1 MLRLRAAR
9 LVLLWV
15 SRRSGVAARLAPVSA
30 RARPLPS
37 DLMCARRHRFIR
49 CAVGL
54 SLAGVLPIACQSPLA
69 SSADE
74 RLSDAAE
81 PILRASS
88 ERQLAQVAPGSARS
102 IGPVETDVDRMLAPR
117 RDELLATGP
126 QSAALGNTVAGTVP
140 LTGET
145 PQRVVLSLR
154 AAVLSAVRNNL
165 NAETARL
172 EQAITAADVT
182 RAEAAFDWV
191 LGAGAGFERV
201 DQPGI
206 GVLFPGSTTTVIPN
220 VTNQRNWSFDAG
232 IGRTLDSG
240 GRVSLSAASSRID
253 NLGSNLFVPDPAWQ
267 SAVTL
272 GLSQPLLRGFG
283 SDVARAEVRLAENRD
298 RLAQEAM
305 RGELLSVVAR
315 AEQAYWALVSARAR
329 LVSAEWLVTVG
340 EEVRDV
346 LAKRREFDATLA
358 QYANAV
364 ATVEARKALVIEA
377 RRSLSEAGNRLK
389 AIINDPELPV
399 GGEVDVVPADA
410 PSDAPFVADL
420 RKSIETALANA
431 PSVQQALIAIES
443 AGIGVTVADNARL
456 PQLDLNANI
465 AWFGLRDDFGDSYG
479 DIADGDFVNYVAG
492 LRFSQALGNRAAD
505 STYREAR
512 LRRSQAVVAY
522 DRAVQSTV
530 LAVKNALT
538 DCVAYRELAEQNRT
552 FRLAQAENLRAL
564 LVDERTL
571 AALTPEFLQLKF
583 QLQNGLALAEDQYFA
598 SLVGYQNALAALAE
612 AMGTGL
618 EANQIEFTPATDAGK

>member
-1 MLRLRAAR
+1 
-9 LVLLWV
+9 
-15 SRRSGVAARLAPVSA
+15 
-30 RARPLPS
+30 
-37 DLMCARRHRFIR
+37 
-49 CAVGL
+49 
-54 SLAGVLPIACQSPLA
+54 
-69 SSADE
+69 
-74 RLSDAAE
+74 
-81 PILRASS
+81 
-88 ERQLAQVAPGSARS
+88 
-102 IGPVETDVDRMLAPR
+102 
-117 RDELLATGP
+117 
-126 QSAALGNTVAGTVP
+126 

>member
-1 MLRLRAAR
+1 
-9 LVLLWV
+9 VLLWV

-88 ERQLAQVAPGSARS
+88 ERQLAQVAPGSARL

>member
-1 MLRLRAAR
+1 MR
-9 LVLLWV
+9 
-15 SRRSGVAARLAPVSA
+15 
-30 RARPLPS
+30 
-37 DLMCARRHRFIR
+37 ARRHRFIR

>member
-1 MLRLRAAR
+1 MLLG
-9 LVLLWV
+9 V

>member
-1 MLRLRAAR
+1 MR
-9 LVLLWV
+9 
-15 SRRSGVAARLAPVSA
+15 
-30 RARPLPS
+30 
-37 DLMCARRHRFIR
+37 ARRHRFIR

-54 SLAGVLPIACQSPLA
+54 SLAGVVPIACQSPLA

>member
-1 MLRLRAAR
+1 
-9 LVLLWV
+9 
-15 SRRSGVAARLAPVSA
+15 
-30 RARPLPS
+30 
-37 DLMCARRHRFIR
+37 MCARRHRFIR

>member
-88 ERQLAQVAPGSARS
+88 ERQLAQVAPGSARL

-618 EANQIEFTPATDAGK
+618 EANQIEFTPATDAGR

>member
-1 MLRLRAAR
+1 MR
-9 LVLLWV
+9 
-15 SRRSGVAARLAPVSA
+15 
-30 RARPLPS
+30 
-37 DLMCARRHRFIR
+37 ARRHRFIR

-145 PQRVVLSLR
+145 PQRMVLSLR

>member
-1 MLRLRAAR
+1 
-9 LVLLWV
+9 VLLGV
-15 SRRSGVAARLAPVSA
+15 SRRSRVAARIAPVSA
-30 RARPLPS
+30 RATPLPS
-37 DLMCARRHRFIR
+37 APMRARRHRFIR

-54 SLAGVLPIACQSPLA
+54 SLAGVVPIACQSPLA

>member
-1 MLRLRAAR
+1 
-9 LVLLWV
+9 
-15 SRRSGVAARLAPVSA
+15 
-30 RARPLPS
+30 
-37 DLMCARRHRFIR
+37 MCARRHRFIR

-88 ERQLAQVAPGSARS
+88 ERQLAQVAPGSARL

>member
-1 MLRLRAAR
+1 MR
-9 LVLLWV
+9 
-15 SRRSGVAARLAPVSA
+15 
-30 RARPLPS
+30 
-37 DLMCARRHRFIR
+37 ARRHRFIR

-54 SLAGVLPIACQSPLA
+54 SLAGVVPIACQSPLA

-618 EANQIEFTPATDAGK
+618 EANQIEFTPATDVGK

>member
-1 MLRLRAAR
+1 M
-9 LVLLWV
+9 LLWV

-88 ERQLAQVAPGSARS
+88 ERQLAQVAPGSARL

-618 EANQIEFTPATDAGK
+618 EANQIEFTPATDAGR